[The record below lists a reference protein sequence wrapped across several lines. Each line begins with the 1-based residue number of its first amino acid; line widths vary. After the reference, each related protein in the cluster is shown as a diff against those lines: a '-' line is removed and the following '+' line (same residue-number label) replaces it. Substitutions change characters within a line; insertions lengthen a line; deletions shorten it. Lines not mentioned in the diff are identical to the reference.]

1 MKNNKNPINPIK
13 SMHTYP
19 RRRLALGLVVTTC
32 LLPSTSFAVTRSW
45 TGTVD
50 TNAKW
55 SIASLWGGTLPTTAD
70 DAWFNVANNYALIDS
85 TVNAAGRQIIIGRNA
100 ANTSLNITGGSV
112 TSAGE
117 FFIGQYAG
125 SSGVVDMSDGTL
137 NAGSHF
143 NIGATGIGAFH
154 MSGGVANIGGRLYL
168 NRYPGATAS
177 GYADISGGSVSATDL
192 TIGAEGTMFLDN
204 TTLQLAG
211 DERTLVNGYLS
222 TGQIASWFGSYAP
235 VSVAYDATA
244 NKTTVAVANGRKVG
258 ISAFT
263 AAVLGER
270 PITYDYTGV
279 RRIKPAP
286 PVASH
291 PRIYMESDDANEVK
305 TRLETTV
312 IGQEILRMV
321 QAHTLLLRSG
331 SGAYNAMPVSF
342 KLMPDNTAR
351 IDNVGLYDRSVVYNQ
366 LVAGTTTAINTMGTN
381 NDSTGT
387 YVLSGEM
394 ALEALECFLY
404 KADPA
409 METRAGNLGKA
420 MNTWAL
426 WALAQPDFGIGST
439 TWKFGGHSIAIAYD
453 FNHWKMTPV
462 ERNNVRKAV
471 AHVMKGFFASG
482 SSSTQYV
489 GYGVTPEA
497 FATNWVTLD
506 TFKLVAAC
514 AIEGEV
520 TTADAGYSSAD
531 LDSYVNTAASSLHKF
546 FTYGWFPTGAPLE
559 GQGKNYTF
567 GAHLIAMAR
576 RGYDFFGHPHVKAY
590 TDRWVPAVIEPYGY
604 KFTKY
609 DVLGGNDSQLEMSD
623 LVGAIWMYPKNPK
636 VDFAWR
642 NRVQTK
648 WTDGGGNAQL
658 FYDARKFGAR
668 SGYGNSLVPA
678 AVFATDIASTET
690 WTAHNSATL
699 GSLDYLDDEGGTLVS
714 RSAYDPDATRLMVH
728 IRQDF
733 GGHTTADRNSF
744 TLGALGRTFINHHNI
759 QDSIYHS
766 VVHVDDKAM
775 KVTEKEGR
783 KMRIPAKVSGWKIG
797 ADSSF
802 ISGDATYAYSN
813 EWKWRN
819 DGVIE
824 SGFVADNAKFNDFRR
839 TGNKI
844 VEAFG
849 NTSFNLFP
857 HWVSNGLEGIQKK
870 PYQPMRQV
878 YRTIGLVRGEK
889 PYVFLVDDIRK
900 DDATH
905 NYKWFATVAS
915 GLDIVTGVALPIGC
929 DAATDVVLQETAGNR
944 WLLVRVLRADGTPQQ
959 LAGTPGSSLAYLET
973 LGTYKRLVIERAGV
987 VEPNFR
993 VMLFPFRAGD
1003 PLPVSGGSENNL
1015 TITVGGQTDSIQ
1027 FYPRSQTVA
1036 GQTVTINEFT
1046 ISRGATTVVDFRDQ
1060 VEPAAAR

>member
-1 MKNNKNPINPIK
+1 MKNHLSPYILIGV
-13 SMHTYP
+13 SATI
-19 RRRLALGLVVTTC
+19 C
-32 LLPSTSFAVTRSW
+32 LLPSTSPALTRSW
-45 TGTVD
+45 AGTLD

-55 SIASLWGGTLPTTAD
+55 NTASLWGGGALPTSAD
-70 DAWFNVANNYALIDS
+70 DAWFNVINNYALIDS
-85 TVNAAGRQIIIGRNA
+85 TIDATGKQIIIGRNA
-100 ANTSLNITGGSV
+100 ANTSLEMTGGSIA
-112 TSAGE
+112 SSGE

-125 SSGVVDMSDGTL
+125 SSGVVDMSGGIL
-137 NAGSHF
+137 NVGSNF
-143 NIGATGIGAFH
+143 NIGAAGIGAYH
-154 MSGGVANIGGRLYL
+154 MSGGVATIAGRLFL
-168 NRYPGATAS
+168 NRYTGATAS

-192 TIGAEGTMFLDN
+192 TIGAKGTMFLDN

-235 VSVAYDATA
+235 VSVAYDTTT
-244 NKTTVAVANGRKVG
+244 NKTTLAVADGRKAG
-258 ISAFT
+258 FSAFT
-263 AAVLGER
+263 AEILGSR
-270 PITYDYTGV
+270 PIVYDYTGV

-286 PVASH
+286 AVGSH
-291 PRIYMESDDANEVK
+291 PRIYMEANDANEVR
-305 TRLETTV
+305 TRLEATV

-331 SGAYNAMPVSF
+331 SGAYNAMPASF
-342 KLMPDNTAR
+342 KLMPNNAPR
-351 IDNVGLYDRSVVYNQ
+351 IDNVGLYDRSIVYSQ

-394 ALEALECFLY
+394 ALEGLECFLY
-404 KADPA
+404 KSDPA
-409 METRAGNLGKA
+409 METRAENLGKA

-426 WALAQPDFGIGST
+426 WALSQPGFGTSAA

-453 FNHWKMTPV
+453 FNHWKMTQV
-462 ERNNVRKAV
+462 ERDNVRKAI

-482 SSSTQYV
+482 SSLTQYV

-497 FATNWVTLD
+497 LATNWTTLD
-506 TFKLVAAC
+506 SYKLIPAC

-520 TTADAGYSSAD
+520 TAADAGYSSAD
-531 LDSYVNTAASSLHKF
+531 LNLYVNGAAKSLHKF

-559 GQGKNYTF
+559 GQGKNYTY

-590 TDRWVPAVIEPYGY
+590 TDHWVPAVTEPYGY
-604 KFTKY
+604 AFTKY
-609 DVLGGNDSQLEMSD
+609 DVLGGNDSQIEMSD
-623 LVGAIWMYPKNPK
+623 LIGAKWMYPSNPK

-648 WTDGGGNAQL
+648 WIDGNGTERV
-658 FYDARKFGAR
+658 FYDGRKFGAR

-690 WTAHNSATL
+690 WTAHNAAAL
-699 GSLDYLDDEGGTLVS
+699 GALDYLDDEGGTLVS
-714 RSAYDPDATRLMVH
+714 RSAYDPDGTRLMVH

-775 KVTEKEGR
+775 KVTEKDGR

-797 ADSSF
+797 TDSAF

-813 EWKWRN
+813 EWTWRN

-824 SGFVADNAKFNDFRR
+824 SGFVADNAKLNDFRR

-844 VEAFG
+844 SEAFG
-849 NTSFNLFP
+849 NTSFNAFP
-857 HWVSNGLEGIQKK
+857 HWVSTGLEGIQKK
-870 PYQPMRQV
+870 LYQPMRQV
-878 YRTIGLVRGEK
+878 YRTIGLVRGVK
-889 PYVFLVDDIRK
+889 PYVLLVDDVRK
-900 DDATH
+900 DDAVH

-915 GLDIVTGVALPIGC
+915 GLDIVTGSMLPAGC
-929 DAATDVVLQETAGNR
+929 DAATDAVLQETAGNR
-944 WLLVRVLRADGTPQQ
+944 RLLVRVLRADGTPQQ
-959 LAGTPGSSLAYLET
+959 LSGTTGSSLAYLET
-973 LGTYKRLVIERAGV
+973 LGSYRRLVIERAVV

-993 VMLFPFRAGD
+993 VMLFPFRTGEAI
-1003 PLPVSGGSENNL
+1003 PISGGSGNNL
-1015 TITVGGQTDSIQ
+1015 TVTIGDQTDIVQ
-1027 FYPRSQTVA
+1027 YYPRSQTVG
-1036 GQTVTINEFT
+1036 GQTVTMNEFT
-1046 ISRGATTVVDFRDQ
+1046 IVRGDTTVVDYRNQ
-1060 VEPAAAR
+1060 VEPTAVR